1 MEAFWRSDVGEA
13 TENMLD
19 DLGDDVFFFCPTC
32 GKSMVID
39 SRGAGLLVDCPACS
53 SEVLVPDE
61 SEDEPPPSLP
71 AAAPYEE
78 EAGQQRI
85 ASLSAALKVSES
97 DMSKMATSLS
107 EMSVRRETL
116 EQQRTSSI
124 RQMEG
129 IAKEVAVI
137 QTALNRIVKLM
148 HKSESDQPCDV

>member
-1 MEAFWRSDVGEA
+1 
-13 TENMLD
+13 
-19 DLGDDVFFFCPTC
+19 
-32 GKSMVID
+32 
-39 SRGAGLLVDCPACS
+39 
-53 SEVLVPDE
+53 
-61 SEDEPPPSLP
+61 
-71 AAAPYEE
+71 
-78 EAGQQRI
+78 
-85 ASLSAALKVSES
+85 
-97 DMSKMATSLS
+97 MSKMATSLS